1 MQGLFDVALRGLPDG
16 MSGLGR
22 QGAGLL
28 RQGAHAG
35 TLLAQASRLG
45 VAPRSSPR
53 RLAASSG
60 SDGTAAVP

>member
-28 RQGAHAG
+28 RSCCRSGLEG
-35 TLLAQASRLG
+35 CVSNGSLDRV
-45 VAPRSSPR
+45 VAVR
-53 RLAASSG
+53 
-60 SDGTAAVP
+60 